1 MTSSP
6 VSSLPL
12 CCGTRYSNIPSPR
25 TPTTTPRRIRTPI
38 FFSRR
43 ASHTFGK
50 PPAQRRLLIPIF
62 QENRWLPRP
71 IVKQY
76 IIVDSSTHTQSQFFI
91 SFSDEPITHC
101 GFRGL
106 GLPRLDLVH
115 GRWQL
120 VRAPLDLHQPVFSGL

>member
-12 CCGTRYSNIPSPR
+12 CCGTRYSNIPSPK

-50 PPAQRRLLIPIF
+50 PPAQRRLLVPTF
-62 QENRWLPRP
+62 PDSRGLPRP
-71 IVKQY
+71 TVKQY
-76 IIVDSSTHTQSQFFI
+76 IIVDTSAHTQSQFFI

-101 GFRGL
+101 AFRRFSLPGL
-106 GLPRLDLVH
+106 DWV
-115 GRWQL
+115 Q
-120 VRAPLDLHQPVFSGL
+120 AK